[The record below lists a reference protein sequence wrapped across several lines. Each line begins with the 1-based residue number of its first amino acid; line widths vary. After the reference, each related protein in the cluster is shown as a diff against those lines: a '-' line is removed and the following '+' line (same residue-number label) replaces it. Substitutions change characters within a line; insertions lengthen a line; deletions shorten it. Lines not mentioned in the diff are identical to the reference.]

1 SLLRQSTALLIGRG
15 LGFVF
20 SFAVPLI
27 LVRALDQS
35 TFGQYKQYYLIATTA
50 AQIGAL
56 GLPWS
61 LFYFLP
67 AEGARRGRYVTG
79 AVSLLSLLGLVV
91 FLLAVLFGPR
101 LASWLSVLA
110 LGRVMPP
117 PG

>member
-1 SLLRQSTALLIGRG
+1 VTGEHPAAGRELPPSLLRQSTALLLGRG

-50 AQIGAL
+50 AQAGAL
-56 GLPWS
+56 GLPLS

-67 AEGARRGRYVTG
+67 AEGARRGRSR
-79 AVSLLSLLGLVV
+79 ALSASRGVV
-91 FLLAVLFGPR
+91 P
-101 LASWLSVLA
+101 
-110 LGRVMPP
+110 
-117 PG
+117 